1 MTSVCACKKKT
12 GNKQQQQTNKLK
24 KQTSIN
30 RIKWETNV
38 IPEHLICIT
47 FGRKKI
53 EILKSDQFDKKTQN
67 FSSKKNH
74 WTH

>member
-47 FGRKKI
+47 FGRKKPKF
-53 EILKSDQFDKKTQN
+53 LDQFDRCKILAQ
-67 FSSKKNH
+67 KNH